1 MSDAHRQKEG
11 KHLLTITPH
20 KILIG
25 TALASALTLTS
36 AYAQTPDKVET
47 RSGTLTFERGYPT
60 AETTRKLFDEL
71 DYQRQPTF
79 GPIRRFLES
88 IRLALKQDF
97 GADHDD
103 MVIADNFL
111 DPKSLWLTAND
122 TTIYGHQCRSWQGR
136 PGGRGCTARGHRWS
150 DR

>member
-1 MSDAHRQKEG
+1 M
-11 KHLLTITPH
+11 TITR
-20 KILIG
+20 KKFLIG

-71 DYQRQPTF
+71 DYQRAVQAYLWAYPAVSF
-79 GPIRRFLES
+79 ES

-111 DPKSLWLTAND
+111 DPKPS
-122 TTIYGHQCRSWQGR
+122 G
-136 PGGRGCTARGHRWS
+136 
-150 DR
+150 